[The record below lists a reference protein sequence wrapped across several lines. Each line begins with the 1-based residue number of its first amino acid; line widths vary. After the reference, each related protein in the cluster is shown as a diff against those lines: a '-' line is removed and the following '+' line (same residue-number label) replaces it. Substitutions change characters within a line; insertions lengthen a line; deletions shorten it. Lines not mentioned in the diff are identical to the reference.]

1 MPPKKR
7 KPRFTKRT
15 IASLALIVIFV
26 SSTVYVLWNER
37 GKMVTPSPSSFSHES
52 WMSFVAPG
60 ALWFRFLNIPELAGF
75 SGLFLSETLLSV
87 TDANLEV
94 NVSDAVYGLEVE
106 ASDGSA
112 ISVIGVNAS
121 TAYNVNRTLFG
132 SNLPSTV
139 YGSATMFQVE
149 PYVSSTA
156 QVAYVTVYSG
166 AVVYCEGN
174 ETTLQALEAAID
186 ASSND
191 FFGSDEYKIGYLL
204 TRRGDPLLAFSY
216 IEFVENDQ
224 EIRWAMVSA
233 SGTSDITR
241 WETFNFA
248 SEADVA
254 SHRDEVIQ
262 YYLTGREVFTSGNF
276 MLGKRVFESPTITD
290 VRAIIMGM

>member
-1 MPPKKR
+1 MPPKRR
-7 KPRFTKRT
+7 KPRFTKRS
-15 IASLALIVIFV
+15 IASLALIVIFL

-37 GKMVTPSPSSFSHES
+37 GKIVTPSPSSFSHES

-87 TDANLEV
+87 ADANLEV

-121 TAYNVNRTLFG
+121 TAYNINRTLSS
-132 SNLPSTV
+132 SNLPSIV
-139 YGSATMFQVE
+139 YGNVAIFQVE

-174 ETTLQALEAAID
+174 ETALQALKTVID
-186 ASSND
+186 SSSND
-191 FFGSDEYKIGYLL
+191 FFSSDEFKIGYMLA
-204 TRRGDPLLAFSY
+204 RRGDPLLAFSY

-224 EIRWAMVSA
+224 KIRWAMVSA
-233 SGTSDITR
+233 SGTSDITK
-241 WETFNFA
+241 WEVFNFA

-254 SHRDEVIQ
+254 SQ
-262 YYLTGREVFTSGNF
+262 YQNVVQNYFYGKGVYTSRNF
-276 MLGKRVFESPTITD
+276 ILGKRVYTSPTITD